1 MGNLC
6 LSLGRQ
12 KWGYR
17 MEWSI
22 TSMRYTDTPRE
33 ATERTAG
40 SACTYKAKEQG
51 SSSRAKVSGA
61 LPLLPLPP
69 RTAAIAPTSFLSKG
83 WGTHK
88 LPEPLQQT
96 GHCGISYHSAPCP
109 REWGSHSSQSAQCS
123 TFLSFWMTSV
133 FRLCLQ
139 RKKSYYFCSKSSFLM
154 RSALP
159 ADWMSSVCCLSC
171 KFCLSQRCL
180 AAPDGIQTVLPD
192 LVHINTCPP
201 ALFYARQA
209 DAFSDKESQSLCPA
223 LLLTTSAL
231 QATVLAQMHPHVN
244 ELSTNTNWAIK
255 SLFTILTENINSW
268 DPVLSKRSQ
277 SSEYKYSLAIC
288 YCFLNECLFS
298 FKSLPPCTSSALP
311 CSSDTTICVCSFHH
325 SLPALIL

>member
-1 MGNLC
+1 MGNLY

-17 MEWSI
+17 MEWRI

-61 LPLLPLPP
+61 LPLLPLLP

-154 RSALP
+154 WSALP

-192 LVHINTCPP
+192 LVHYQHLSSCSILCKTGWSFPRQRKPVSLSSSAVNHKCPP
-201 ALFYARQA
+201 GHGVSTDAPSRQWTEHQHQLSNQVSLYNFNWKHKFQRPGFIK
-209 DAFSDKESQSLCPA
+209 AFSK
-223 LLLTTSAL
+223 
-231 QATVLAQMHPHVN
+231 
-244 ELSTNTNWAIK
+244 
-255 SLFTILTENINSW
+255 
-268 DPVLSKRSQ
+268 
-277 SSEYKYSLAIC
+277 
-288 YCFLNECLFS
+288 
-298 FKSLPPCTSSALP
+298 
-311 CSSDTTICVCSFHH
+311 
-325 SLPALIL
+325 LIV